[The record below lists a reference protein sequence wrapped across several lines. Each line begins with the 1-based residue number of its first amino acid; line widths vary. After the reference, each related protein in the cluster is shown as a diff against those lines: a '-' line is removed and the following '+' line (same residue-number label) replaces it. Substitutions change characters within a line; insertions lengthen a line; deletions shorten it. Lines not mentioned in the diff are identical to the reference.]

1 MEGQLWTYKTGTAG
15 IPFWNSGGKIWV
27 EFLINILLGR
37 GLGHDRT
44 KSVCRSRENGRL
56 AHASF
61 QNWHKAYCLDLSPSQ
76 SLRFQDSQGL
86 SVNQLLH
93 KYPIA
98 TSWVNNSFP
107 VPITLTL
114 CLQLGIHKLYHPLIC
129 HCSSPSLGDPS
140 SSWYTWYSCFH
151 NLSYFSFLGAKIQSF
166 PQSSKSFLRFFRFSM
181 PKNESTLLRLPLSTL
196 SDKANGNKKGMG
208 VSNFSPIPDFR
219 PSHCPHT
226 RISNSQPTPDE
237 IIVSKNTMLKIT

>member
-166 PQSSKSFLRFFRFSM
+166 PQSSKSFLRFFWSADFSV
-181 PKNESTLLRLPLSTL
+181 SVCQRTSPLCCDSL
-196 SDKANGNKKGMG
+196 SAHSQTKQMETKKAWEFLT
-208 VSNFSPIPDFR
+208 SR
-219 PSHCPHT
+219 PSLT
-226 RISNSQPTPDE
+226 SGLRIAPIQG
-237 IIVSKNTMLKIT
+237 

>member
-166 PQSSKSFLRFFRFSM
+166 PQSSKSFLRSTCSRLFVPFCCRKKVLSFG
-181 PKNESTLLRLPLSTL
+181 NE
-196 SDKANGNKKGMG
+196 K
-208 VSNFSPIPDFR
+208 
-219 PSHCPHT
+219 
-226 RISNSQPTPDE
+226 
-237 IIVSKNTMLKIT
+237 KNTFFFCISLAYSYLCTRKQN